1 MFAYL
6 IEILINVN
14 IFNYSQARDWIYIFV
29 CMHCIIIVIVHSI
42 FTTRLTKLRYYQ
54 QNLSQQNAEW

>member
-29 CMHCIIIVIVHSI
+29 C
-42 FTTRLTKLRYYQ
+42 TALL
-54 QNLSQQNAEW
+54 